1 MISRHLNKLIFF
13 VGIYVFNFKDL
24 RLQLPHYTK
33 KKSNA
38 LLGSCKSSSSSQSAR
53 KAPIFPNIN
62 PLLEVIQ
69 PPKGQ
74 PDRHYT
80 TQSRKKLKKG
90 IVWVNSLKSTHI
102 KFFEQSNLKKLHT
115 EDLKQ
120 KFVKDAYY
128 NSLILG
134 DIHFLRR
141 RPRGEGGQPNFYFT
155 KQPYLVKLGR
165 GVKKVQNLV

>member
-1 MISRHLNKLIFF
+1 MLFSFGYCTWVKKVIS
-13 VGIYVFNFKDL
+13 VGKI
-24 RLQLPHYTK
+24 
-33 KKSNA
+33 
-38 LLGSCKSSSSSQSAR
+38 LL
-53 KAPIFPNIN
+53 FPNIN

-155 KQPYLVKLGR
+155 KQPYLVKLS
-165 GVKKVQNLV
+165 KILSTQKMDAFQWDEFSEYLLET